1 MSEPLVN
8 HNSTPP
14 EWLPDLLD
22 GTWVFLSD
30 YPIVLSL
37 IILFLGLILALAAR
51 KFILFWGLKITART
65 TTDLDEKLFQI
76 VARVVTIV
84 VGYLALVAA
93 IQVLSLGDTAETV
106 VIRLMMSVL
115 ILQLIRAAMQAGN
128 VGLAILGRVS
138 HRFSIIEERT
148 IPLFDLI
155 LTVIIVA
162 IGAYALLQVWNIDPT
177 AWLASAGV
185 IGIAVGFAA
194 RDTLANLFAG
204 FFIIADAPYT
214 IGDYIILGSGER
226 GYVVNVGIRST
237 RIRTR
242 DDVEIIIPNSEMA
255 NSKIIN
261 ESGGVRDRYRVRVK
275 VGVAYGSDLDKV
287 CTLLSQVAA
296 AHPEVS
302 KDPEPRVRNRG
313 FGDSSIDFEL
323 LCWIGD
329 PADRGRIMH
338 DLFMA
343 IDKAFNRENV
353 VIPFPQRDI
362 WVKQMPSHGE
372 PPQQT

>member
-1 MSEPLVN
+1 MSEPPVN
-8 HNSTPP
+8 SNSTPP
-14 EWLPDLLD
+14 EWLPDILNA
-22 GTWVFLSD
+22 TWVFLSD

-37 IILFLGLILALAAR
+37 IIIAVGLGLAAAAR
-51 KFILFWGLKITART
+51 KFILFWASKITART
-65 TTDLDEKLFQI
+65 TTDLDGKLFQI
-76 VARVVTIV
+76 VARVTALV
-84 VGYLALVAA
+84 VGYIALVAA
-93 IQVLSLGDTAETV
+93 IQVLSLGKTAEMV
-106 VIRLMMSVL
+106 AIRLMMSVL
-115 ILQLIRAAMQAGN
+115 ILQLIRAAMEASN
-128 VGLAILGRVS
+128 VGLAILGRVR

-261 ESGGVRDRYRVRVK
+261 ESGGVRDRYRVRVQ

-287 CTLLSQVAA
+287 CALLGQVAA
-296 AHPEVS
+296 DHPAVA
-302 KDPEPRVRNRG
+302 KHPEPRVRNRG

-323 LCWIGD
+323 LCWISN
-329 PADRGRIMH
+329 PADRGRIKH

-343 IDKAFNRENV
+343 IDKRFNQENV

-362 WVKQMPSHGE
+362 WVKQMPSHE
-372 PPQQT
+372 